1 MKIQSIKV
9 SVFWHFLH
17 NEANKTLCEGDYAW
31 NPITR
36 VQDYDKDCDS
46 GEFLK
51 DCKCMKSFV
60 DYPVVRCTEIENT
73 RKNALIKPNDKTNYL
88 FISLLFN
95 YQSRVYYCLCSL
107 I

>member
-9 SVFWHFLH
+9 SVFWHFLR

-60 DYPVVRCTEIENT
+60 DYPVVR
-73 RKNALIKPNDKTNYL
+73 
-88 FISLLFN
+88 
-95 YQSRVYYCLCSL
+95 
-107 I
+107 